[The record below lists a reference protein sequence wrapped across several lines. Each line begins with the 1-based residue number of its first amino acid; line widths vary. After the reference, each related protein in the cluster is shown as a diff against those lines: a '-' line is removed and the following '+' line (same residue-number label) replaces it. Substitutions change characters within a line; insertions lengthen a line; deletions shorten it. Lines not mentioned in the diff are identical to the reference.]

1 MLVSSARG
9 NYMSNPTHG
18 KWYKFNDTDVQC
30 FDMSDATLEQEC
42 FGGSYKAKVY
52 EQCTYAPRHACA
64 CQHCRKC
71 ASRTLSSVSF
81 GWLNW
86 FRAA

>member
-1 MLVSSARG
+1 
-9 NYMSNPTHG
+9 MSNPTHG

-52 EQCTYAPRHACA
+52 EQCTYAAPRHACA
-64 CQHCRKC
+64 LLATAGKYAHHARRQVVMR
-71 ASRTLSSVSF
+71 RLV
-81 GWLNW
+81 NVV
-86 FRAA
+86 

>member
-1 MLVSSARG
+1 MCVVRG

-52 EQCTYAPRHACA
+52 EQCTYAPPHACA
-64 CQHCRKC
+64 LVVTTGKC
-71 ASRTLSSVSF
+71 TSRSPSVFSIGALKRF
-81 GWLNW
+81 HVM
-86 FRAA
+86 

>member
-1 MLVSSARG
+1 MSSARG

-30 FDMSDATLEQEC
+30 FDMSDAALEQEC

-52 EQCTYAPRHACA
+52 EQCTYAARMRAIMNQNCT
-64 CQHCRKC
+64 
-71 ASRTLSSVSF
+71 SRTPSSSNV
-81 GWLNW
+81 LA
-86 FRAA
+86 R